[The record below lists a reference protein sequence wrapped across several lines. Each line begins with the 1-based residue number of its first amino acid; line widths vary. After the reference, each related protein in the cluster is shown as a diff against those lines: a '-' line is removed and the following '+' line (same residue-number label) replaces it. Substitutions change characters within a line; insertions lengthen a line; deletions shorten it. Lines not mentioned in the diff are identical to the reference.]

1 MLLVNSLPQG
11 PYLKGFRHRNA
22 IRLTIQEQ
30 RAEKGNSKLVQR
42 QLSRGILTKRFSENM
57 QQICRRTPMPKCYF
71 SKFAK
76 YGCSHVNLL
85 NICRTLFPQNT
96 SVGMHLSVELIKVFK
111 NQLPKYFRKNHDFLL
126 GITLSKKLRMLYLSL
141 SQLAISFLSEPLKYT
156 ITANF
161 DVGRVDLIF
170 PLIYFM
176 QLVPSYTPRKYQ
188 ETYGFLIFLEGIEI
202 DQ

>member
-1 MLLVNSLPQG
+1 MYSLYQVFVLDTAFLTKSQEKQCKFLEKLFSQMLLVNGLPQG

-85 NICRTLFPQNT
+85 NICRTLFP
-96 SVGMHLSVELIKVFK
+96 
-111 NQLPKYFRKNHDFLL
+111 
-126 GITLSKKLRMLYLSL
+126 
-141 SQLAISFLSEPLKYT
+141 
-156 ITANF
+156 
-161 DVGRVDLIF
+161 
-170 PLIYFM
+170 
-176 QLVPSYTPRKYQ
+176 
-188 ETYGFLIFLEGIEI
+188 
-202 DQ
+202 